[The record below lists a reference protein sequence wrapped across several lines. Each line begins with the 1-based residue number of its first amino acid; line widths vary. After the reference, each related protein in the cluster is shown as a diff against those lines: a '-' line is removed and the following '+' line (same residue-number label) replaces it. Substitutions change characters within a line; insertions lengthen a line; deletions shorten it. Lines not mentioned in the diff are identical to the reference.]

1 VGSNT
6 NYEKQKESLKHELE
20 SFLHKLPAYVTLE
33 TITPHDLCP
42 FLIYKDQHGKTQ
54 VHQQGCAHMG
64 QKGRHSCGCLLRLS
78 YKSIDSY
85 IGKLQAVFHTLGR
98 DGAWDSL
105 LGLGNPMTN

>member
-1 VGSNT
+1 MGSNT

-85 IGKLQAVFHTLGR
+85 IGKL
-98 DGAWDSL
+98 
-105 LGLGNPMTN
+105 